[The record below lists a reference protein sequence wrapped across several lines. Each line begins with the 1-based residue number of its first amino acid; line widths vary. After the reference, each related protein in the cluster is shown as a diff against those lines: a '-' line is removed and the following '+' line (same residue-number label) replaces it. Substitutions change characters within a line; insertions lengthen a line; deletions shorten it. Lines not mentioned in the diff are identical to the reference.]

1 MSTGEPAPTS
11 TAVLFTVAEAWK
23 QPGCPSVGVD
33 EHAVPCP
40 YRGRCGA
47 TARNGPSSH
56 EENGGPDVQVT
67 TWGSQAV
74 MATYCGTPS
83 RGRLDKAEVGDS
95 EDEGPGDGGGGTVS
109 AQRSFRAMTG
119 LCLIP

>member
-11 TAVLFTVAEAWK
+11 MAVLFTVTEAWK

-33 EHAVPCP
+33 ELAAPGP
-40 YRGRCGA
+40 YRGRRGA

-67 TWGSQAV
+67 TWASQAV
-74 MATYCGTPS
+74 MVTYCRTPT
-83 RGRLDKAEVGDS
+83 RGRLDKAELGDS
-95 EDEGPGDGGGGTVS
+95 GG
-109 AQRSFRAMTG
+109 
-119 LCLIP
+119 